1 MTVDSIMSCE
11 VITIAPDKALME
23 IRELFHQGG
32 FHHLLVVD
40 DGELVGVISDR
51 DVLQALSPFLNT
63 LSEEHRDVRTLSR
76 SAHEIM
82 RAEPI
87 TVQADTPITE
97 AAATLLDHS
106 ISCLPVLSESGALEG
121 IVTSKDILQHFID
134 VDRQEDG

>member
-1 MTVDSIMSCE
+1 MTVEHIMSRE
-11 VITIAPDKALME
+11 VVTVAPDKALME
-23 IRELFHQGG
+23 IREQFHLGG

-40 DGELVGVISDR
+40 DDELVGVISDR

-76 SAHEIM
+76 SAREIM
-82 RAEPI
+82 RADPI
-87 TVQADTPITE
+87 TVRADTSITE
-97 AAATLLDHS
+97 AAATLLDNA

-134 VDRQEDG
+134 VDRNGDG